1 MKSIKS
7 FCLLAFLLSTVMLFT
22 SCTADSVIT
31 DVVTDGVTDTIT
43 TDRASETVPETD
55 EETAPESDI
64 KDTVVEKDP
73 VRISFVAM
81 GDNLIHSPIFKQAA
95 IGGGKY
101 DFLPKY
107 AGVADMIG
115 SADIAF
121 INQETPMC
129 GEEYGYSN
137 YPQFNTPQQMGH
149 DLVTLGFDVIC
160 FANNHICDKSSAG
173 LEDMLDF
180 TETLDALTIGAY
192 RNEEDAQKIRVYEY
206 EGVKISFLAYTYDT
220 NISPSSSSDTV
231 VPHIG
236 YADRNTGGYIIDRE
250 KIASDVEKAK
260 EAGDLVI
267 VSMHWGAENKSKV
280 NSMQTECAQLLADLG
295 VDVILG
301 HHPHVVQPIEWIEGK
316 EGNKTLCYYSLG
328 NGINC
333 QDYLKNMVGITA
345 SFDIVCEEGKRPYIE
360 NAACIPTFCYQAN
373 GYKKVKLILLEDLTQ
388 DMAQT
393 HHCNWKGDNVTV
405 ENAYALITDTISSE
419 FLPDYLK

>member
-1 MKSIKS
+1 MKGLKS
-7 FCLLAFLLSTVMLFT
+7 CSVLAFLLSAVMMIT
-22 SCTADSVIT
+22 SCSGDDIST
-31 DVVTDGVTDTIT
+31 DIPTDDVTTQQIV
-43 TDRASETVPETD
+43 ETVPESD
-55 EETAPESDI
+55 EETAPDSDTQ
-64 KDTVVEKDP
+64 DTVVQKDP

-81 GDNLIHSPIFKQAA
+81 GDNLIHSPIFKQSA

-107 AGVADMIG
+107 EGVADMIS
-115 SADIAF
+115 SADVAF

-137 YPQFNTPQQMGH
+137 YPQFNTPQQMGK

-160 FANNHICDKSSAG
+160 FANNHVYDKSSKG

-192 RNEEDAQKIRVYEY
+192 RNEEDAQKIRVYEHQ
-206 EGVKISFLAYTYDT
+206 GVKISFLAYTYDT
-220 NISPSSSSDTV
+220 NISSSSSSETV

-236 YADRNTGGYIIDRE
+236 YEDRE
-250 KIASDVEKAK
+250 TEEYVIDCEKITSDVEKAK

-267 VSMHWGAENKSKV
+267 VSMHWGAENRSKV

-328 NGINC
+328 NGINS
-333 QDYLKNMVGITA
+333 QDYLINMVGITA
-345 SFDIVCEEGKRPYIE
+345 SFDIVYVEGQRPYIE
-360 NAACIPTFCYQAN
+360 NASCIPTFCYQARS
-373 GYKKVKLILLEDLTQ
+373 YKKAELILLEDLTE

-393 HHCNWKGDNVTV
+393 HHCNWKGDDVTV
-405 ENAYALITDTISSE
+405 ENAYALITDTISPE

>member
-1 MKSIKS
+1 MKGLKS
-7 FCLLAFLLSTVMLFT
+7 CSVLAFLLSAVMMIT
-22 SCTADSVIT
+22 SCSGDDIST
-31 DVVTDGVTDTIT
+31 DIPTDDVTTQQIV
-43 TDRASETVPETD
+43 ETVPESD
-55 EETAPESDI
+55 EETAPDSDTQ
-64 KDTVVEKDP
+64 DTVVQKDP

-81 GDNLIHSPIFKQAA
+81 GDNLIHSPIYEQSA

-107 AGVADMIG
+107 EGVADMIS
-115 SADIAF
+115 SADVAF

-137 YPQFNTPQQMGH
+137 YPQFNTPQQMGK

-160 FANNHICDKSSAG
+160 FANNHVYDKSSKG

-192 RNEEDAQKIRVYEY
+192 RNEEDAQKIRVYEHQ
-206 EGVKISFLAYTYDT
+206 GVKISFLAYTYDT
-220 NISPSSSSDTV
+220 NISSSSSSETV

-236 YADRNTGGYIIDRE
+236 YEDRE
-250 KIASDVEKAK
+250 TEEYVIDCEKITSDVEKAK

-267 VSMHWGAENKSKV
+267 VSMHWGAENRSKV

-328 NGINC
+328 NGINS
-333 QDYLKNMVGITA
+333 QDYLINMVGITA
-345 SFDIVCEEGKRPYIE
+345 SFDIVYVEGQRPYIE
-360 NAACIPTFCYQAN
+360 NASCIPTFCYQARS
-373 GYKKVKLILLEDLTQ
+373 YKKAELILLEDLTE

-393 HHCNWKGDNVTV
+393 HHCNWKGDDVTV
-405 ENAYALITDTISSE
+405 ENAYALITDTISPE